1 MLRYLLTIL
10 LIGCVGLMPVQAQTS
25 KRIRTLQARRT
36 ELQKQITQSE
46 KILLNM
52 KKDVK
57 SQLSDLAL
65 LNDRVA
71 QQQLLVKT
79 IESDLA
85 IIDKEIEHVEQLLD
99 TLEVDVVD
107 KKEKYETA
115 MKYAFRRNR
124 GVRDKLMFILSAQT
138 VSQMYRRA
146 RYVKEYS
153 IYLRAQA
160 EQIMSRQRQIQ
171 QTRSDLL
178 TAKGEK
184 SDLLRQKER
193 EWARLESKQGEQ
205 KKVVTDLQKK
215 QKTVQQE
222 IDSKK
227 KQRETLNAQIDKLV
241 EQEIAAAKKREEEK
255 RKQEQARREAERK
268 KKAAEEAAKKAQ
280 AANAASG
287 NKNAATASKSTDKN
301 VASTTKTAPKTEKMD
316 VYNGDDSDRKMAG
329 SFERNKGLL
338 PMPVTGAYSIVS
350 HYGANSVTGLK
361 NVSVDNKGIDIKV
374 QAGANARAIF
384 DGEVSAIFSYGGV
397 RGVLLRHGN
406 YISVYVNLSSV
417 SVSQG
422 QKVKARDSL
431 GKVANSGE
439 DGYVLHFQL
448 RKETTKLNPESW
460 LKR

>member
-10 LIGCVGLMPVQAQTS
+10 LFSCVGLMPVEAQTS

-79 IESDLA
+79 IESDLVVL
-85 IIDKEIEHVEQLLD
+85 DKEIENVEHLLD
-99 TLEVDVVD
+99 TLEIDVAD
-107 KKEKYETA
+107 KKQKYETA

-138 VSQMYRRA
+138 VYQMYRRA

-153 IYLRAQA
+153 VYLKAQA
-160 EQIMSRQRQIQ
+160 DQIVSHQRQIQ

-193 EWARLESKQGEQ
+193 EWARLETKQGEQ
-205 KKVVTDLQKK
+205 QKVVTDLQKK
-215 QKTVQQE
+215 QKSVQQE

-227 KQRETLNAQIDKLV
+227 KQRESLNAQIDKLV

-255 RKQEQARREAERK
+255 RKQEQARREAAR
-268 KKAAEEAAKKAQ
+268 KKAAAEAAQKAQ
-280 AANAASG
+280 AAAG
-287 NKNAATASKSTDKN
+287 NKSTATKSTAKN
-301 VASTTKTAPKTEKMD
+301 ATETKAAPKPERME
-316 VYNGDDSDRKMAG
+316 VYEADNADRKMAG
-329 SFERNKGLL
+329 SFERNKGAL
-338 PMPVTGAYSIVS
+338 PMPITGAYSIVS

-361 NVSVDNKGIDIKV
+361 NVSVDNKGIDIKG

-422 QKVKARDSL
+422 QKVSARQTL

-439 DGYVLHFQL
+439 DGYILHFQL